1 MFLPSHLYTG
11 SGQKKYWLRPAP
23 ATQQCMS
30 IILKKDI
37 ITGSVVVSDVVLK
50 IEMPGGSNAS
60 LSQ

>member
-1 MFLPSHLYTG
+1 MFLPAHLYTG
-11 SGQKKYWLRPAP
+11 SGQKVLAP
-23 ATQQCMS
+23 TGSGYATMAMS

-50 IEMPGGSNAS
+50 TEMPGGSNAS